1 MIRHAETDADLQAYA
16 RVWSEVH
23 PDGPISGEEV
33 QRRLAERDDGRRYF
47 VAEAE
52 GQAVGTGFASRTSTP
67 GRAAATVAV
76 LPPYRRRG
84 IGSALLAAS
93 VTHAR
98 ELGASVVSG
107 SLSEAA
113 RPWAERR
120 GFEAFEREVAF
131 VLDLTGDEQRPIA
144 PDGVEIGELEE
155 RELVDAYRVFAEGVA
170 DMPSSEP
177 LETSFERWRA
187 EADRAPLVL
196 VARKGP
202 LVVGYAQLEWRT
214 DQVLGH
220 ELTAV
225 VRTHRRRGIARA
237 LKQAQIAWAA
247 AHGYRRL
254 ITDTSWDNEATRRL
268 NESLG
273 YRPLPPLVW
282 VRKELG

>member
-1 MIRHAETDADLQAYA
+1 VIRHAETDADLEAYA

-33 QRRLAERDDGRRYF
+33 RRRLAERNDGRRYF

-52 GQAVGTGFASRTSTP
+52 GQAAGTGFASRTSTP
-67 GRAAATVAV
+67 GRAATTVAV
-76 LPPYRRRG
+76 LPAYRRRG
-84 IGSALLAAS
+84 IGSALLGVSLA
-93 VTHAR
+93 HAQR
-98 ELGASVVSG
+98 LGASVVSG

-113 RPWAERR
+113 LPWAERR
-120 GFEAFEREVAF
+120 GFEAFDREVEF
-131 VLDLTGDEQRPIA
+131 VLELTGDEQRRIA

-155 RELVDAYRVFAEGVA
+155 RELADAYRVFAEGVA

-187 EADRAPLVL
+187 DADAAPLVL
-196 VARKGP
+196 VAREGP
-202 LVVGYAQLEWRT
+202 LVVGYAQLERRT
-214 DQVLGH
+214 DDVLGH

-225 VRTHRRRGIARA
+225 ARTHRRRGIARA
-237 LKQAQIAWAA
+237 LKQAQIAWVA